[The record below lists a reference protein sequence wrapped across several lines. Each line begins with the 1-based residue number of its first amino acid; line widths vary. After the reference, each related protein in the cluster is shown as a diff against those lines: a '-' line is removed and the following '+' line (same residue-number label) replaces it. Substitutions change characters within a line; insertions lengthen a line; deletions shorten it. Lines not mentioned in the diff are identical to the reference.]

1 MIEKLRGQIRLPPAA
16 GCQLGDMQL
25 GECFGGKKKKPS
37 TANLQRA
44 PLTGCSILSQYE
56 TGNKKSVRY
65 IGERHGELLHMR
77 GMLTN

>member
-1 MIEKLRGQIRLPPAA
+1 MRKEGGSLTACSGL
-16 GCQLGDMQL
+16 LDMKL

-65 IGERHGELLHMR
+65 IGERQGELLHILYMR